1 MSTIYET
8 LQEIAKDRENKDLRN
23 VANMILG
30 EYRAT
35 YCEDGEDD
43 EDFDDRVCD
52 LIDYWINESKYI
64 DSPTRVLLIYIS
76 NQINEAQTRILY
88 PREKNK

>member
-8 LQEIAKDRENKDLRN
+8 LQELAKDRENNDLRN

-43 EDFDDRVCD
+43 EDFDDRIED
-52 LIDYWINESKYI
+52 LVDYWIDDCKYI
-64 DSPTRVLLIYIS
+64 DNPTRQTLIFIK
-76 NQINEAQTRILY
+76 
-88 PREKNK
+88 EKF

>member
-8 LQEIAKDRENKDLRN
+8 LQELAKDRENKDLRN

-35 YCEDGEDD
+35 YCQDGEDD
-43 EDFDDRVCD
+43 EDFDDRIED
-52 LIDYWINESKYI
+52 LVDYWIDDCKYI
-64 DSPTRVLLIYIS
+64 DNPTRQTLIFIK
-76 NQINEAQTRILY
+76 
-88 PREKNK
+88 EKF

>member
-8 LQEIAKDRENKDLRN
+8 LQELAKDRENKDLRN

-43 EDFDDRVCD
+43 EDFDDRIED
-52 LIDYWINESKYI
+52 LVDYWINESKYI
-64 DSPTRVLLIYIS
+64 DSPTRQTLIFIK
-76 NQINEAQTRILY
+76 
-88 PREKNK
+88 EKF

>member
-8 LQEIAKDRENKDLRN
+8 LQELAKDENKDLRN

-35 YCEDGEDD
+35 YCQDGEDD
-43 EDFDDRVCD
+43 EDFDDRIED
-52 LIDYWINESKYI
+52 LVDYWIDDCKYI
-64 DSPTRVLLIYIS
+64 DNPTRQTLIFIK
-76 NQINEAQTRILY
+76 
-88 PREKNK
+88 EKF

>member
-8 LQEIAKDRENKDLRN
+8 LQELAKDRENKDLRN

-35 YCEDGEDD
+35 YCQDGEDD
-43 EDFDDRVCD
+43 EDFDDRIED
-52 LIDYWINESKYI
+52 LVDYWIDDCKYI
-64 DSPTRVLLIYIS
+64 DNPTRQTLIFIK
-76 NQINEAQTRILY
+76 ERF
-88 PREKNK
+88 